1 MITDLS
7 EMKEKNSSI
16 VNIKE
21 QKATLKKEHRKELRK
36 EQKKEQKKG
45 RGVRHSITLPRVI
58 YLIILIGAMVLVSN
72 RGGAFSYVLFFSVLM
87 YPIISL
93 AGIIY
98 TRMTLRISQDVPDRL
113 LYKNTA
119 VPYTLVLENSG
130 IFPAGL
136 IRLMDAVEIEDFR
149 KDITSSCYSL
159 LPGEKKKRETELSI
173 RYAGSYSIGMV
184 KLQISDC
191 FGIIK
196 MTYDVAAPLRVHV
209 LPAVSDIAVN
219 DINNHFSALVRT
231 VNAFRTDRDEDYSGN
246 DLRKYIPGEPI
257 NRVHWKNYARTGE
270 MYVRL
275 PEKQDSEMMNFALVT
290 SLKELPP
297 AEKDFFLEYITS
309 AASWFA
315 ERRKPVQFIY
325 YSSGIKKFIVDSYDS
340 FQTFYTEKLSGLGMA
355 YGEEDEEALIRAAGE
370 QGGDL
375 IILRE
380 DSSKE

>member
-1 MITDLS
+1 MTVARL
-7 EMKEKNSSI
+7 
-16 VNIKE
+16 
-21 QKATLKKEHRKELRK
+21 
-36 EQKKEQKKG
+36 
-45 RGVRHSITLPRVI
+45 I
-58 YLIILIGAMVLVSN
+58 YLVILIGAVVLVSN
-72 RGGAFSYVLFFSVLM
+72 RGGAFSYVLFFSALM
-87 YPIISL
+87 YPAVSL

-98 TRMTLRISQDVPDRL
+98 TRLTLRISQDVPDRL

-119 VPYTLVLENSG
+119 VPYTLVLENGG

-136 IRLMDAVEIEDFR
+136 IRLISAGEIEDMKEDLTAIR
-149 KDITSSCYSL
+149 YSL
-159 LPGEKKKRETELSI
+159 LPGEEMKKETDISI
-173 RYAGSYSIGMV
+173 RYAGSYSIGIV
-184 KLQISDC
+184 RLQISDC
-191 FGIIK
+191 FGIIR

-219 DINNHFSALVRT
+219 DINNHFSALVRRA
-231 VNAFRTDRDEDYSGN
+231 NAFRTDRDEDYSGN

-290 SLKELPP
+290 SLKELTP

-325 YSSGIKKFIVDSYDS
+325 YSSGINRFIVDGYDS
-340 FQTFYTEKLSGLGMA
+340 FQSFYTEKLSGLGMA
-355 YGEEDEEALIRAAGE
+355 YGEDDEEALIRAAVE

-380 DSSKE
+380 DSSES